1 MQLLETAKHEE
12 LQGGVREVEGEWKE
26 SSPECL
32 RRSEVVIVAFM

>member
-12 LQGGVREVEGEWKE
+12 LQGGVGEVEGEWKE

-32 RRSEVVIVAFM
+32 KRCEVVIVAFR